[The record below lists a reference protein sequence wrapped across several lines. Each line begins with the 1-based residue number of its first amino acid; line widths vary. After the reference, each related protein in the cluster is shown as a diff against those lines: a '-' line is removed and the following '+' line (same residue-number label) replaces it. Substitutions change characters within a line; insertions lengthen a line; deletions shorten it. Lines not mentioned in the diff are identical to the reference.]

1 MESNNG
7 YGQEIDLKDLMF
19 AILRKWRTV
28 LVVAVVLA
36 AALGGGKALQAFR
49 ASQDVETQTEAKDA
63 YERELDSYTTAK
75 ESGER
80 EIENISEDIQ
90 AQQTCMDESVL
101 MNMSPYD
108 VCEAS
113 ADLFI
118 KTDYQIMPGMVYQ
131 NADYTDSILQAYQSV
146 MTSAA
151 LQENVAKTVSLEPQ
165 YLKEL
170 ISVKRGSFT
179 SGMAADGTTEYA
191 RYTNLLTIKVRYSDK
206 EKAQEILDGILSNVT
221 GLQEQI
227 AATIGPHTV
236 SIVNQAVGSTVD
248 MDLVKQQ
255 KDARDQ
261 LTDLQQSLSDKEAAL
276 KELKEPSAPSLDKS
290 AAVKAGVKYAV
301 LGGVLGVFVV
311 AFCISAVFVMSD
323 KVYAAKDI
331 CRRYDLDLLGTV
343 AASDK
348 KLGALDAWLA
358 RLEGRR
364 VDKDAAKNGALL
376 AANVE
381 NYAGEHKKL
390 LITGLVSEERLK
402 DMVKIL
408 QKTLE
413 GYELSAGANML
424 EDAETLKKLPE
435 CEGVVLVEQTGVSSY
450 GDMTQ
455 EIEKIKSMGKAI
467 VGCIVVEG

>member
-7 YGQEIDLKDLMF
+7 YGQELDLKDLMF

-36 AALGGGKALQAFR
+36 VLLGGGKAFLSFR

-80 EIENISEDIQ
+80 EIENINDDIE
-90 AQQTCMDESVL
+90 AQQTYMDESVL
-101 MNMSPYD
+101 MKMSPYD

-131 NADYTDSILQAYQSV
+131 NADYTDSILQAYQSAV
-146 MTSAA
+146 TSAA

-170 ISVKRGSFT
+170 ISVNRGSFT
-179 SGMAADGTTEYA
+179 SGTAADGTAGYA

-206 EKAQEILDGILSNVT
+206 EKAQEILNAVLADVT
-221 GLQEQI
+221 VLQEQI
-227 AATIGPHTV
+227 ASTIGPHTV
-236 SIVNQAVGSTVD
+236 SIVNQMVGSTVD
-248 MDLVKQQ
+248 TDLAKQQ
-255 KDARDQ
+255 KDVRDQ
-261 LTDLQQSLSDKEAAL
+261 ITELQKSLSEKEDAL
-276 KELKEPSAPSLDKS
+276 KELKEPSAPSLGMG
-290 AAVKAGVKYAV
+290 AVVKTGVKYAI
-301 LGGVLGVFVV
+301 LGGVLGVFAV
-311 AFCISAVFVMSD
+311 AFCISAAFVMSD

-331 CRRYDLDLLGTV
+331 RKRYGLDLLGTV

-364 VDKDAAKNGALL
+364 VDGDTAKNGALL
-376 AANVE
+376 AANVK

-402 DMVKIL
+402 DMVKVL
-408 QKTLE
+408 QKQLE
-413 GYELSAGANML
+413 GYELTAGANML
-424 EDAETLKKLPE
+424 EDAETLRKLPE

-450 GDMTQ
+450 ADMTQ
-455 EIEKIKSMGKAI
+455 EIEKIRSMGKVI
-467 VGCIVVEG
+467 VGCVVVES